1 MKMVDEYDDIMQ
13 EISIIMYFIEDTVDC
28 IDQYYDLYNISLNNI
43 KFINIAPSF
52 FAQTLNSF
60 KFKINISFFKIFDKS
75 KSSSGIERLLNRV
88 EQHKDYNKL
97 CINEIK
103 EGRILIESYVPIIEL
118 LKSVRDK
125 FYAHIDK
132 KVILEQE
139 KLQPEF
145 TNYIKLKEMLISTWN
160 ILNKI
165 MVKCGAIE
173 LTFPPQR
180 KDLYRLISKNNN

>member
-43 KFINIAPSF
+43 KFINISPSF

-60 KFKINISFFKIFDKS
+60 KFKINISFSKIFDKS
-75 KSSSGIERLLNRV
+75 QSSSGIERLLNRV

-103 EGRILIESYVPIIEL
+103 EGRIMIESNLPIFEL
-118 LKSVRDK
+118 LKPVRDK

>member
-60 KFKINISFFKIFDKS
+60 KFKINISFSKIFDKS
-75 KSSSGIERLLNRV
+75 KTSSGIERLLNRV
-88 EQHKDYNKL
+88 EQQKDYNKL

-103 EGRILIESYVPIIEL
+103 EGRNLIESYVPIIEL

-180 KDLYRLISKNNN
+180 KDLYRLLSKNKN

>member
-60 KFKINISFFKIFDKS
+60 KFKINISFSKIFDKS
-75 KSSSGIERLLNRV
+75 KTSSGIERLLNRV
-88 EQHKDYNKL
+88 EQQKDYNKL

-132 KVILEQE
+132 KIILEQE

-145 TNYIKLKEMLISTWN
+145 TNYIKLKEILISTWN
-160 ILNKI
+160 VLNKI